1 MRILLILLAAITIY
15 SNAFGQ
21 KDFKTLDAE
30 TYDYYLKGDY
40 KNLKIAAEKLLSD
53 GNDYYYLRMRL
64 GITAFN
70 REKYSESAANFKK
83 ALEFNSSDTVSNGY
97 LYYNYLYAG
106 RNADAGLFLAALPPE
121 SKNQSLRSASNSF
134 DYTVFAG
141 TSVSGFDQESP
152 VNTRLYRESLES
164 TYSFY
169 AGFDAAFLKRLNS
182 TVAITSFTKTGRY
195 NSNES
200 RNGTEFSLTQ
210 AQVYGKLSAAFY
222 PGWQISAF
230 GNTAIYPSLQLTDTI
245 INEFTLGTGISK
257 NWWKIRTGAEFS
269 VSNFSNSRQ
278 IREEGYIMWLPQ
290 GNLNL
295 YLTTG
300 GMYQWDVN
308 WGGSYQINGEAG
320 FRISKNLWVET
331 GFIMGNSFLYSR
343 NQGYTMNNSFQIPSA
358 LFYTNI
364 ILPIRKINITLSP
377 FFAQYQNYSWN
388 LNSHTR
394 TEKATVNSFGAAIKI
409 NYSHNKK

>member
-1 MRILLILLAAITIY
+1 MRIVLILLATITIF
-15 SNAFGQ
+15 SNVFGQ

-40 KNLKIAAEKLLSD
+40 KNLKKSAEKLLSE

-70 REKYSESAANFKK
+70 LQKYSESAVNFKK

-97 LYYNYLYAG
+97 LYYNYLYSG
-106 RNADAGLFLAALPPE
+106 RNADAGLFLEALPPE
-121 SKNQSLRSASNSF
+121 SKNQSLRSAGKSF
-134 DYTVFAG
+134 DYAIFAG
-141 TSVSGFDQESP
+141 SAVSGFDQESP
-152 VNTRLYRESLES
+152 VNTRLYRESLKS
-164 TYSFY
+164 TYSLY
-169 AGFDAAFLKRLNS
+169 AGFEAAFLKRFS
-182 TVAITSFTKTGRY
+182 GTIAVTSFTKTGRY
-195 NSNES
+195 NSYES
-200 RNGTEFSLTQ
+200 RTGTDFSLTQ
-210 AQVYGKLSAAFY
+210 AQIYGKISAAFF
-222 PGWQISAF
+222 PGWKISLF

-245 INEFTLGTGISK
+245 IDEFTFGTGISK
-257 NWWKIRTGAEFS
+257 NWWKVRTGAEIS

-295 YLTTG
+295 YITTG

-320 FRISKNLWVET
+320 YKISKNLWMET

-358 LFYTNI
+358 LFYTSF
-364 ILPIRKINITLSP
+364 ILPLRKIEITLSP
-377 FFAQYQNYSWN
+377 FYAQYQNYSWN
-388 LNSHTR
+388 LISYTR
-394 TEKATVNSFGAAIKI
+394 TGKATVNSFGAGIKI
-409 NYSHNKK
+409 NYNHNKK